1 MALLISELFKASRAF
16 AASEVLLQ
24 IIKLLWIVS
33 VAIDAHIHKT
43 SFVAKMFVFV
53 ENRSPLGIVTDCNLS
68 CERWHFVFPFSRH
81 RADA

>member
-53 ENRSPLGIVTDCNLS
+53 ENRSPLRIVADLICTASVSILCFLIEGRTD
-68 CERWHFVFPFSRH
+68 
-81 RADA
+81 